1 MKKRIPCAAI
11 FLITFFILVVLP
23 VQSQT
28 VYHDASNRAIY
39 EFLDELSNEGIIQT
53 STVVKPYSR
62 RFIAEKLQ
70 EAEKH
75 TSQLN
80 TRQIKELHFYLRDF
94 GKEVYGGKF
103 EHKRFD
109 VLYYNDSV
117 FTFSLNGILG
127 AQFWNNENGFNYHRW
142 YGGEV
147 FAYAGKTLGVYAS
160 LRDNTEKLVISDTG
174 MITTRPGGKY
184 RSGDYSEMRGGITLS
199 WKWGTVG
206 LVKDRMEWGT
216 SYNYPNIISTKAPSF
231 AHLKLHLYPAKW
243 FEFNYIHGWLVSEVV
258 DSSRSYN
265 YNGVQRDVFHGK
277 YMAANLFTFKPWQK
291 INFSLGNS
299 VIYSDI
305 GVHPAYLIPVFFYK
319 SVDHSYNG
327 NTNEA
332 GQNSQM
338 FFDISFRMVP
348 KLHLYYTMF
357 VDVLSFGSVFDS
369 ETHANHWSM
378 QGGFRLTNLL
388 PNTVFTAE
396 YTRTNPLTYKNDVT
410 TTLYNSNWYNMG
422 HYLNDNARGIYLSS
436 DYKFSARLQA
446 KAWFVLHQKGPDY
459 PYIREAGEVLGVP
472 YMESVEW
479 QQQLLGIR
487 LSTQLMNDFFAFAQ
501 AEVQNTSGNS
511 DQYLAPYFRGNL
523 LNLSVGLNFG
533 FY

>member
-1 MKKRIPCAAI
+1 
-11 FLITFFILVVLP
+11 
-23 VQSQT
+23 
-28 VYHDASNRAIY
+28 
-39 EFLDELSNEGIIQT
+39 
-53 STVVKPYSR
+53 
-62 RFIAEKLQ
+62 
-70 EAEKH
+70 
-75 TSQLN
+75 
-80 TRQIKELHFYLRDF
+80 
-94 GKEVYGGKF
+94 
-103 EHKRFD
+103 
-109 VLYYNDSV
+109 
-117 FTFSLNGILG
+117 
-127 AQFWNNENGFNYHRW
+127 
-142 YGGEV
+142 
-147 FAYAGKTLGVYAS
+147 
-160 LRDNTEKLVISDTG
+160 
-174 MITTRPGGKY
+174 
-184 RSGDYSEMRGGITLS
+184 
-199 WKWGTVG
+199 
-206 LVKDRMEWGT
+206 
-216 SYNYPNIISTKAPSF
+216 
-231 AHLKLHLYPAKW
+231 
-243 FEFNYIHGWLVSEVV
+243 
-258 DSSRSYN
+258 
-265 YNGVQRDVFHGK
+265 
-277 YMAANLFTFKPWQK
+277 
-291 INFSLGNS
+291 
-299 VIYSDI
+299 
-305 GVHPAYLIPVFFYK
+305 
-319 SVDHSYNG
+319 
-327 NTNEA
+327 
-332 GQNSQM
+332 M